1 ADGGGA
7 CGGDF
12 GGLDVTVHRAARG
25 RRASV
30 AAGIA
35 VGALLLAVPAPALAQ
50 QQLDLAG
57 ISNVSLRVG
66 GSTPIPISITNN
78 GPDDA
83 TNVTVRV
90 SIPRE
95 LADIGVYIASPDAG
109 QGSRCSNSGSVMDC
123 TVPTISAGG
132 PPWSG
137 SVQIAVDRGSPLA
150 PGDTRS
156 GRGEV

>member
-1 ADGGGA
+1 GRARCHGQGIVYRRSPHASRPLADGGGA

-50 QQLDLAG
+50 QLDLAG
-57 ISNVSLRVG
+57 ISDVSLRVG

-78 GPDDA
+78 GPDA
-83 TNVTVRV
+83 TNVTFRV

-109 QGSRCSNSGSVMDC
+109 QGSRC
-123 TVPTISAGG
+123 
-132 PPWSG
+132 
-137 SVQIAVDRGSPLA
+137 
-150 PGDTRS
+150 
-156 GRGEV
+156 